1 MKMFSKLTLS
11 LLLLGIV
18 GACEKD
24 STPATEGRTLDVN
37 VSFGIKPDPGKEF
50 IVNLYYTD
58 QEDEAFYGRVADE
71 VLTHTLSEQ
80 DIEKGFTLT
89 FEDFKESPFGYATA
103 YVDVDGDGKLSEG
116 DIAVCYYRQV
126 LRDVMKGLSSAD
138 NVAHRFFLTMEMD
151 QLYSTLLSFESEF
164 TFPITP
170 VVGTQLIFNLYYAD
184 QEETR
189 FFERV
194 PDAVE
199 TVTLKEE
206 DIQNGLKLSLDD
218 LEDRPYI
225 YATAYL
231 DIDGNG
237 ELNHGDIAMGYNGK
251 SLRGIFDG
259 ELAADN
265 MAGEE
270 NVVWSM
276 EEWFE
281 DEDAPS
287 IDVDGNVYTT
297 VVIGGKEWMVEN
309 LKVTRYRTGA
319 PIAGGLSDTEWADT
333 YNNGRL
339 GAYAVYPFGN
349 IDGIESEEQMIAQ
362 YGLLYNGFAVMDP
375 RGLAPLGW
383 RVATDEDFKELEL
396 AIGFTE
402 AQTNATG
409 WRGVGSLML
418 RSTTGWPVNPGT
430 DDLGF
435 KALPAGAREQTGPY
449 NFFNVRANFWT
460 STADPTAPLTRN
472 FRRILEDTRWNVNRG
487 AIANRE
493 GYSVRCVRD
502 KE

>member
-1 MKMFSKLTLS
+1 MKMFSKLILS

-18 GACEKD
+18 EACEKD

-37 VSFGIKPDPGKEF
+37 VSFGIRPDSGKEF

-58 QEDEAFYGRVADE
+58 QENEPFYERDPDETLKRI
-71 VLTHTLSEQ
+71 LSEQ
-80 DIEKGFTLT
+80 DIENGFTLT
-89 FEDFKESPFGYATA
+89 FENFKESPFAYATA
-103 YVDVDGDGKLSEG
+103 YVDMDGDEKLSEG

-126 LRDVMKGLSSAD
+126 LRDVIKGLASAD
-138 NVAHRFFLTMEMD
+138 NVAHRYFLTMEMD
-151 QLYSTLLSFESEF
+151 QLYSTLLSFEAEF

-170 VVGTQLIFNLYYAD
+170 VVGTELIFSLYYAD
-184 QEETR
+184 QEEAR
-189 FFERV
+189 FFDRA

-199 TVTLKEE
+199 TAILDEE
-206 DIQNGLKLSLDD
+206 DIQNGLKLSLDN
-218 LEDRPYI
+218 LEDRLYI

-251 SLRGIFDG
+251 SLRDIFSG
-259 ELAADN
+259 ELTADN
-265 MAGEE
+265 MAGELSA
-270 NVVWSM
+270 VWSM

-281 DEDAPS
+281 NENGPA

-297 VVIGGKEWMVEN
+297 VVIGDKEWMVEN

-319 PIAGGLSDTEWADT
+319 PIASGLSNAEWADT

-339 GAYAVYPFGN
+339 GAYAVYPFEN
-349 IDGIESEEQMIAQ
+349 VDGIESEEQMIAQ

-383 RVATDEDFKELEL
+383 RVATDEDFMELEL

-435 KALPAGAREQTGPY
+435 KALPAGAREQTGNY

-460 STADPTAPLTRN
+460 STPDPTAPLTRN

-502 KE
+502 R